1 MSRYKDCLC
10 RAPDDVNQ
18 SDCMEPIARQTL
30 DLLNAYNLSYGISS
44 QKDITTLKDA
54 LLTFHFG
61 LLKC

>member
-1 MSRYKDCLC
+1 
-10 RAPDDVNQ
+10 
-18 SDCMEPIARQTL
+18 MEPIARQTL